1 MDAQAEPRHLS
12 ARPISLQKLAVSLSD
27 IPDNC
32 LANQTETQCWALKRS
47 MQLPLPPIAAGIL
60 FRQPTRAFGAAIQS
74 INWTTGLI
82 CISDSGANVGDDDRK
97 AIAPNIGFPTVEAMN
112 ERTSARMPPTGY
124 RQRGS
129 AIMKLTF
136 LGAAETVTGS
146 KYLLEGSGMRV
157 LIDCGMFEGT
167 KNLRLR
173 NWAPLPIAVDTLDA
187 VILTHA
193 HIDHS
198 GYLPVLARM
207 GYRGPVYA
215 TTGTVDLCGVMLRDS
230 AKLQEEEADFANRH
244 GYSKHH
250 PALPLYTH
258 DDAERVLRQ
267 LVPCEFDVPVTLAD
281 HACFRLLPSGHIL
294 GAASLV
300 MFMDG
305 KTIAFSGDV
314 GRPNDPIMREP
325 MPLMHADYLVVEST
339 YGDRLHAASDPSA
352 ELEAIFARTF
362 KQGGV
367 VVIPSFAVGR
377 AQTILHYIARLKET
391 GRMPNVPVFLD
402 SPMAIAVTDLYRHHL
417 REHRLTMTQANSIAK
432 AATMVRTVDQS
443 KEVTSRRGPMVVI
456 AGSGM
461 LTGGRVLHH
470 LKAFAP
476 DARNTIVL
484 VGYQAAGTRGAALE
498 AHAPT
503 LKIHGEYVPVRAKV
517 ESISSLS
524 AHADYREMLTWLSS
538 MTTPP
543 ERTFVTHGEPAA
555 ADALR
560 RRIEEELHWRCEVPT
575 YQQSVDLAGT
585 PHAKNAPHSAAGSVA
600 SA

>member
-1 MDAQAEPRHLS
+1 
-12 ARPISLQKLAVSLSD
+12 
-27 IPDNC
+27 
-32 LANQTETQCWALKRS
+32 
-47 MQLPLPPIAAGIL
+47 
-60 FRQPTRAFGAAIQS
+60 
-74 INWTTGLI
+74 
-82 CISDSGANVGDDDRK
+82 
-97 AIAPNIGFPTVEAMN
+97 
-112 ERTSARMPPTGY
+112 
-124 RQRGS
+124 
-129 AIMKLTF
+129 MKLTF

-146 KYLLEGSGMRV
+146 KYLLEGAGLRV
-157 LIDCGMFEGT
+157 LIDCGLFEGT

-173 NWAPLPIAVDTLDA
+173 NWAPPPVAVDTLDA

-215 TTGTVDLCGVMLRDS
+215 TSGTTDLCGVMLRDS
-230 AKLQEEEADFANRH
+230 ARLQEEEANFANRH
-244 GYSKHH
+244 TYSKHH
-250 PALPLYTH
+250 PALPLYTL
-258 DDAERVLRQ
+258 DDAERVLKQ
-267 LVPCEFDVPVTLAD
+267 FVPCEFNAPVTLSD
-281 HACFRLLPSGHIL
+281 HACFRLLPAGHIL
-294 GAASLV
+294 GAASLLV
-300 MFMDG
+300 YMNG
-305 KTIAFSGDV
+305 KLIAFSGDI
-314 GRPNDPIMREP
+314 GRPTDPIMRQP

-339 YGDRLHAASDPSA
+339 YGDRLHAESDPAS

-362 KQGGV
+362 KHGGV

-377 AQTILHYIARLKET
+377 TQTILHCIAQLKET

-417 REHRLTMTQANSIAK
+417 SEHRLTMTQADSISK

-443 KEVTSRRGPMVVI
+443 KEISSRRGPMVVI

-476 DARNTIVL
+476 DSRNTIVL

-538 MTTPP
+538 ISTTP

-560 RRIEEELHWRCEVPT
+560 RRITEALHWPCEVPT
-575 YQQSVDLAGT
+575 YLETVELPDAPHREPAAPTARAVALAGERVG
-585 PHAKNAPHSAAGSVA
+585 NCRF
-600 SA
+600 